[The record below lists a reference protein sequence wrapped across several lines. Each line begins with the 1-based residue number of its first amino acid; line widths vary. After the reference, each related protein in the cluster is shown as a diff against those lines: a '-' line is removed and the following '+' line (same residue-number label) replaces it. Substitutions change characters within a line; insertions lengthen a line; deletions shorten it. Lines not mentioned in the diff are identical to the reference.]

1 MGQRGALASDA
12 CVARLKKH
20 VPQYRKGVLGAE
32 MQLWLMKHIGEA
44 SERARQL
51 EAYGN
56 PSATVYRLTD
66 ELERMKLKQLVL
78 ESVRGVGPDGVTSE
92 AIYEGVKD
100 AMSGNKTKEQHL
112 RLLGHLLDELQTEK
126 AIEPKGRLW
135 FALI

>member
-78 ESVRGVGPDGVTSE
+78 ESVRGVGDRGASIE
-92 AIYEGVKD
+92 EIYETVALDGW
-100 AMSGNKTKEQHL
+100 SKERGIKAVEL
-112 RLLGHLLDELQTEK
+112 SLEELQTEEAVVLK
-126 AIEPKGRLW
+126 E
-135 FALI
+135 

>member
-1 MGQRGALASDA
+1 
-12 CVARLKKH
+12 
-20 VPQYRKGVLGAE
+20 
-32 MQLWLMKHIGEA
+32 MQLWLMKHVGEA

-78 ESVRGVGPDGVTSE
+78 EYVRGVGPDGVTSE

-112 RLLGHLLDELQTEK
+112 RLLGNILSEMNSEGTIVLKVKQWHPCE
-126 AIEPKGRLW
+126 
-135 FALI
+135 